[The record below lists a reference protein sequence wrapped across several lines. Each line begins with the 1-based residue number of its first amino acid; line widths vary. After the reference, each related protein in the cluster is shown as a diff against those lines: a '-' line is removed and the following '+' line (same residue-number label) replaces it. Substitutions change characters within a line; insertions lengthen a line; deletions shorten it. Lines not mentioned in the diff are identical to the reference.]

1 MENITNESNIILIS
15 DLEHP
20 RAKWYI
26 IHTYSGH
33 ENKVALT
40 LKQRAETKGF
50 LDRIFKLFIPTQQKV
65 VISEGKKRKVNEK
78 LFPGYIYINMLLDEE
93 SWKIVRGT
101 QGVTGFVGTGAT
113 PTPLPDSEVAA
124 LMKYVVSDTP
134 KFEMK
139 FMEGDSV
146 RILEGPFADKMGTIS
161 EVNQDQGKVKVTVS
175 FFGTEVPLEL
185 DFAQITGI
193 TK

>member
-1 MENITNESNIILIS
+1 MENNINESNIILIS
-15 DLEHP
+15 DMEHP

-50 LDRIFKLFIPTQQKV
+50 LDKIFKLFIPTQQKV

-78 LFPGYIYINMLLDEE
+78 LFPGYIYINMLLDED

-101 QGVTGFVGTGAT
+101 QGVTGFVGTGTT
-113 PTPLPDSEVAA
+113 PTPLPESEVAA
-124 LMKYVVSDTP
+124 LMKYVVTETP

-146 RILEGPFADKMGTIS
+146 KILEGPFADKIGTIS
-161 EVNQDQGKVKVTVS
+161 EVNHDQGKVKVTVS

-193 TK
+193 TN